1 MSKQDFLENLKQ
13 LLIKKAE
20 GYYYQEEVLE
30 YQQIEQK
37 EANEKNKES
46 CSKSVSSE
54 PEYKNSG
61 VDLNQNKEKTSNAK
75 SRTKQQD
82 KQAKSLVL
90 VKKKVTTHHIP
101 SDMLAIKMLFEI
113 YGKKIE
119 SSDSGQDLYSLS
131 DQELYTLKD
140 NLINQL
146 QNIKGG
152 KNENWPMP
160 TQYQMRHSRLF

>member
-119 SSDSGQDLYSLS
+119 SSDSGQDLYILS

-152 KNENWPMP
+152 KNEN
-160 TQYQMRHSRLF
+160 

>member
-152 KNENWPMP
+152 KNEN
-160 TQYQMRHSRLF
+160 